1 MPSLLV
7 TLEQVQ
13 MQDMTNDDSG
23 YFVETGL

>member
-7 TLEQVQ
+7 TIEQVQ